1 MGSGKTT
8 IASGL
13 LNKSKINKFKII
25 DIDSLIV
32 KETKMS
38 INDIFAK
45 YGEKYFRDLETRT
58 LEKIS
63 KEDNLIVSC
72 GGGIILR
79 DENLKI
85 MKESGYVIYINR
97 TIKNIIS
104 TINTSTRPL
113 LKDGVKKIREIFKK
127 RKQRY
132 FSSADYIIENNKSV
146 NDAITQLLN
155 FSKLPIVGFQ
165 GINGSYSNIAAN
177 KYFNKKENKF
187 ICFPTFEE
195 LLDNYEKKIIDYV
208 VIPIFNS
215 TTGEIKQTTDLISK
229 LKYKKELTKI
239 TIPIHHNLL
248 ALQTSKNIKNIWSH
262 PQALKQ
268 CSKFIKENKYVPM
281 EKLNTA
287 IACKELI
294 DVNDNNVGVIASTL
308 AAKIYN
314 LKIIAKNIED
324 KKNNKTTFLILKNN
338 F

>member
-1 MGSGKTT
+1 MNNYYLTGMMGSGKTT

-248 ALQTSKNIKNIWSH
+248 ALQTSKNIKNI
-262 PQALKQ
+262 
-268 CSKFIKENKYVPM
+268 
-281 EKLNTA
+281 
-287 IACKELI
+287 
-294 DVNDNNVGVIASTL
+294 
-308 AAKIYN
+308 
-314 LKIIAKNIED
+314 
-324 KKNNKTTFLILKNN
+324 
-338 F
+338 